1 MSERLAVSVATPEAM
16 MAVGG
21 ALSGVVIHH
30 SDSAMV
36 VFMDG
41 NLGAGKTTFVRGFLQ
56 ALGHQGA
63 VKSPTYTLV
72 ETYEL
77 AGKTLCH
84 FDLYRL
90 SDPEEL
96 EAIGIRDY
104 FETRAVCLVEWPEK
118 GEGVLPKPNVT
129 VRIDING
136 ASRQVFIDSD
146 EPTLHSAIRASLLE
160 KKINFL

>member
-1 MSERLAVSVATPEAM
+1 MSERVAVPVATPEAM
-16 MAVGG
+16 MALGG
-21 ALSGVVIHH
+21 ALSKCLVSH
-30 SDSAMV
+30 SNNAVV

-41 NLGAGKTTFVRGFLQ
+41 NLGAGKTTFVRGFLHG
-56 ALGHQGA
+56 LGYDGA

-77 AGKTLCH
+77 MGKTICH

-104 FETRAVCLVEWPEK
+104 FDERAVCLVEWPEK
-118 GEGVLPKPNVT
+118 GEGVLPQPDV
-129 VRIDING
+129 VVSIDIHGTSRDVTIECNTPNLKSAIG
-136 ASRQVFIDSD
+136 ASLPQND
-146 EPTLHSAIRASLLE
+146 
-160 KKINFL
+160 INFS